1 MTGFV
6 EKNELLYTFFFFFLI
21 QKEKKEQM
29 RTTEDAG
36 MTFLKSSSFQ
46 SMLAKIIDDSLPL
59 SVLWTLLLPTEVYFP
74 L

>member
-1 MTGFV
+1 
-6 EKNELLYTFFFFFLI
+6 
-21 QKEKKEQM
+21 M

-46 SMLAKIIDDSLPL
+46 SMLTKIIDDSLPL